1 MTVELEPMTA
11 APRGHYW
18 SGQIA
23 ATTLVVW
30 LLGVLVI
37 FEVDDPD
44 AALAMTGVAVAG
56 GGIRNLKFTRLM
68 TPDEVNKVR
77 QKGRE
82 IRGAYKPPGK

>member
-1 MTVELEPMTA
+1 MYSTVADGP
-11 APRGHYW
+11 
-18 SGQIA
+18 
-23 ATTLVVW
+23 
-30 LLGVLVI
+30 GVLVI

-56 GGIRNLKFTRLM
+56 GGVQNLKFTRLL